1 MDNKALKS
9 NLLLL
14 LAAIIWGFAFVAQRE
29 GMEHIGPFLFN
40 AIRFAL
46 GSLVLIPFLFK
57 SYPIVHSKKI
67 LYTEKSFYLYGLIAG
82 ILLYFGSA
90 AQQAGLVYTTAGKA
104 GFITGL
110 YMVFVP
116 IFGLFI
122 RQKTSFYA
130 WVGVIVAAIGLY
142 LLSIS
147 NELTIQFGDLLELIS
162 AIVWA
167 VQVLFIGRVSPRINA
182 IHLAFFQFIIC
193 SVLNFVTTLFYEPII
208 LSEISGAIPSL
219 LYAGFLSVGIGYT
232 LQVVAQKDAHP
243 SHAAILMSLESV
255 FALIGGWL
263 LLNEMISLKEFIGCI
278 LMFSGMIISQLSIL
292 KTYFRKRK
300 PPIYQHPNLSK

>member
-1 MDNKALKS
+1 MVKKTFRS

-46 GSLVLIPFLFK
+46 GSLVLIPFLFR
-57 SYPIVHSKKI
+57 SYQINHPRQILFSEKK
-67 LYTEKSFYLYGLIAG
+67 FYLYGIIAG

-90 AQQAGLVYTTAGKA
+90 AQQAGLVYTTAGKS

-122 RQKTSFYA
+122 GQKTSLSS
-130 WVGVIVAAIGLY
+130 WIGVLIAAIGLY
-142 LLSIS
+142 FLSIS
-147 NELTIQFGDLLELIS
+147 DNFTIQFGDLLELIS
-162 AIVWA
+162 ALVWA
-167 VQVLFIGRVSPRINA
+167 VQVLFMGKLSPRINA
-182 IHLAFFQFIIC
+182 VHLAFFQFLIC
-193 SVLNFVTTLFYEPII
+193 ALLNFITSLAYEPIVLASI
-208 LSEISGAIPSL
+208 NAAIPSL
-219 LYAGFLSVGIGYT
+219 LYAGLLSVGIGYT
-232 LQVVAQKDAHP
+232 LQVVAQKDSHP

-263 LLNEMISLKEFIGCI
+263 LLNEVISLKEFIGCM
-278 LMFSGMIISQLSIL
+278 LMFSGMIISQLSTIKSYL
-292 KTYFRKRK
+292 RNRRPPYFGN
-300 PPIYQHPNLSK
+300 PNLT

>member
-1 MDNKALKS
+1 MDNKIFRS

-57 SYPIVHSKKI
+57 PYQIENSRRI
-67 LYTEKSFYLYGLIAG
+67 LYTDKSFYFYGIIAG

-116 IFGLFI
+116 VFGLFI
-122 RQKTSFYA
+122 GQKTSFYA
-130 WVGVIVAAIGLY
+130 WIGVLVAAVGLY

-147 NELTIQFGDLLELIS
+147 NEFTIQFGDMLELVS
-162 AIVWA
+162 AFVWA
-167 VQVLFIGRVSPRINA
+167 VQVLFIGRLSPRINA
-182 IHLAFFQFIIC
+182 VHLAFFQFVIC
-193 SVLNFVTTLFYEPII
+193 SVLNFIT
-208 LSEISGAIPSL
+208 SL
-219 LYAGFLSVGIGYT
+219 LYESFTFAGINSALPSILYAGLLSVGIGYT

-278 LMFSGMIISQLSIL
+278 LMFSGMIISQLSLL
-292 KTYFRKRK
+292 KTYLKNRKSSVF
-300 PPIYQHPNLSK
+300 QHPNLS